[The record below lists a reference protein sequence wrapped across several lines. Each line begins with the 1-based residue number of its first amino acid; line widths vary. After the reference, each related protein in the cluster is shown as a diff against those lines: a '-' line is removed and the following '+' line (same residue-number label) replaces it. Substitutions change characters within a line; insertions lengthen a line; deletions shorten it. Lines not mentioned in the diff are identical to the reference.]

1 MLYLEKEK
9 LPAQLYNAVITI
21 EWSQDSSFI
30 KAYKDPSNGWR
41 IVFEN
46 IFNNAGGFTSVEE
59 YIEKGCLMQCNY
71 GRIVNLYGNEA
82 EKTIKTLL
90 KKNQVHFLG
99 SDVHREKGTYLI
111 IPETIKKIKKIVG
124 ESKLQELTTINPQKI
139 LKNEEWE

>member
-1 MLYLEKEK
+1 
-9 LPAQLYNAVITI
+9 
-21 EWSQDSSFI
+21 
-30 KAYKDPSNGWR
+30 
-41 IVFEN
+41 
-46 IFNNAGGFTSVEE
+46 
-59 YIEKGCLMQCNY
+59 MQCNY
-71 GRIVNLYGNEA
+71 GSIVNLYGNEA